1 MLGAITASLTPKG
14 AFIIYVAC
22 KGFRTLNLKK
32 EIKIKK
38 KIINTIVKFCSCS
51 DSLAVS
57 RGSSLKFQAFNHK
70 LS

>member
-38 KIINTIVKFCSCS
+38 KKSIQLSS
-51 DSLAVS
+51 SAAV
-57 RGSSLKFQAFNHK
+57 QTP
-70 LS
+70 